1 MSRILDQNGDGYGP
15 TLQLVEEVGCPAQRK
30 LIFRC
35 SCGGFEGFPHA
46 VVVPQHTR
54 IEGTMDIVLLHQLAD
69 TLAAIPPPLYAGD
82 PQHDLGGLL
91 KKYGIVPC
99 FSREAVFS
107 ATQVMSSALSWLPQS
122 RVRFDNLIRNLLNL
136 RIDPPESVRESLVNC
151 LNGAT
156 VAMMQH
162 TSSSASETL
171 ARGIGP
177 PSSDV

>member
-69 TLAAIPPPLYAGD
+69 TLAPAHRVAFGFD
-82 PQHDLGGLL
+82 FNDL
-91 KKYGIVPC
+91 KR
-99 FSREAVFS
+99 FSQPFE
-107 ATQVMSSALSWLPQS
+107 L
-122 RVRFDNLIRNLLNL
+122 
-136 RIDPPESVRESLVNC
+136 E
-151 LNGAT
+151 G
-156 VAMMQH
+156 VAF
-162 TSSSASETL
+162 
-171 ARGIGP
+171 G
-177 PSSDV
+177 